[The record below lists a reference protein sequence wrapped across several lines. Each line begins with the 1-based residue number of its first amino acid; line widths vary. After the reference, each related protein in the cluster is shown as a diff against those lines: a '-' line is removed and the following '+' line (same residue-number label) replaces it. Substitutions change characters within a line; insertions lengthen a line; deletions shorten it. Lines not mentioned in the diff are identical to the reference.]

1 MFLRTLALASTLTF
15 LLAPLSAQAERV
27 LLDTSKGMI
36 ELELDADRA
45 PVTVANFI
53 AYVESGFYDGLTF
66 HRVIP
71 GFMIQGGGL
80 DANMQPRKTRDPVVN
95 ESDNGLSNTRGSLAM
110 ARTADPDSATSQFF
124 INTADNL
131 RLDGLPGRPGYTVFG
146 HVIAGME
153 VVDRISAVETTTRYS
168 YRDVPANPVVIH
180 RAEVMPEPAAATE
193 E

>member
-80 DANMQPRKTRDPVVN
+80 DANMQPRKTRDPIVN

-124 INTADNL
+124 INTDGQPASRWSARTP
-131 RLDGLPGRPGYTVFG
+131 RLYGVRSRDCG
-146 HVIAGME
+146 HGGGGS
-153 VVDRISAVETTTRYS
+153 DQRRGNHHPLLLS
-168 YRDVPANPVVIH
+168 
-180 RAEVMPEPAAATE
+180 
-193 E
+193 

>member
-1 MFLRTLALASTLTF
+1 
-15 LLAPLSAQAERV
+15 
-27 LLDTSKGMI
+27 MI
-36 ELELDADRA
+36 ELELDEERA

-80 DANMQPRKTRDPVVN
+80 DANMQPRKTRDPIVN
-95 ESDNGLSNTRGSLAM
+95 ESTNGLSNTRGSLAM
-110 ARTADPDSATSQFF
+110 ARTGDPDSATSQFF
-124 INTADNL
+124 INTADNP

-146 HVIAGME
+146 RVIAGMD

-180 RAEVMPEPAAATE
+180 RAEVMPEPAAAAE